1 LNKIIEPKYLLI
13 SDSFVNWKILLLFCV
28 SKYLISLFLKDTS
41 LGGLAIKCVT
51 RCIYG
56 VLLLKYPF
64 YFLSE
69 FVLSVSI
76 ESTITLFSHLQKL
89 FEILPQ
95 VKHCDLIRF
104 KQRLINLKKT
114 IIKDAGQYSSKE
126 LVNMALSAQQIK
138 LVEQIQFNIL
148 RSIQDKQQKIIA
160 LPKITYPDG
169 LPISDNAAQISAT
182 IKANQVV
189 IIAGETGSG
198 KTTQIP
204 KICLELGR
212 GVNGLIGHTQPRRIA
227 ARTVANR
234 IAEELGTKVGEQV
247 GYKVRF
253 NDQVSERSYI
263 KLMTDGILLAEMQK
277 DRLLRQY
284 DTIIIDEAHERSLNI
299 DFILGYLKEILV
311 KRPDLKL
318 IITSA
323 TIDPQRFAKHFASK
337 TGVLAPIIEVSGR
350 TFPVEMRYR
359 PLNDRVV
366 SDGEEH
372 SSQDVDVIS
381 GILSAVDEL
390 SDCGQGDILIFLN
403 GEREIRDTAAA
414 LNTANLRHTHILPLY
429 ARLTVSEQNQIFK
442 SHSGRNIVLA
452 TNVAETSLTVPGIKY
467 VIDPGTAR
475 ISRYS
480 YRTKVQRLPI
490 EPISQASANQ
500 RSGRCGRVSEGVC
513 IRLYSEDDYKSRAE
527 FTDPE
532 ILRTNLATVILQMHA
547 LDLGDIA
554 NFPFVESPDN
564 RNITDGIRLLEEIA
578 AVESVDNADKVGI
591 KGKVSSTATQLTTS
605 GRLLAK
611 FPIDPRLAKMVVTA
625 IEFGCIEQIL
635 VIVSA
640 LSIQDPRER
649 PHEKQQLSDE
659 KHNRFKNKNS
669 DFISLLNL
677 WQYISQQQQDLTQNH
692 FRKLCQREFLSY
704 VRLREW
710 QDIFSQL
717 KRTLKE
723 QKITLTSIDYRFSM
737 PATQQNQEA
746 SSAIDKAKESEQD
759 ASLTPVHQALL
770 SGLLSHIGQ
779 QDENRE
785 YKGARGMK
793 FFIFPGSALTKKS
806 PKWLM
811 SAELVETSRLFA
823 RMNAKIDPLWLEP
836 LAQHLVKRNYS
847 EPHWEKKQGAVMAF
861 EQVTLYGL
869 SIVSKRKINFNTI
882 EPHTC
887 REIFI
892 REALVNGDCAIK
904 EKFLSKN
911 QQLVENIEALEQK
924 ARRRDF
930 LIDEQHLVNFYSDK
944 LPDTIVCQRSFLAW
958 WKQAKQENGQLLD
971 FSKAFLLN
979 ESIGELSAIEY
990 PDFWQQESIILP
1002 LTYHFSPGDVDDGI
1016 SVIVP
1021 IALLNQVQEFGFDW
1035 LIPALRE
1042 ELVIALIKAL
1052 PKTLR
1057 RNFVPAPNYAEA
1069 CLAAMPAEQGSLQE
1083 ALAKQLL
1090 RMTGVRLPE
1099 DAWHDITLPVH
1110 LTMNFHVVDDKGNIL
1125 KQGRDLNELKA
1136 ELQGKV
1142 KASIKQVAEKG
1153 IEQADLTQWSFD
1165 ELPKGYE
1172 KKVANI
1178 TIKAFPAL
1186 VDNKSS
1192 VSIELF
1198 EQEQHAQEAMI
1209 KGISRLI
1216 LLNIPTPLKYLQENL
1231 PNKAKLGL
1239 YFNPFGSINELL
1251 QDCIQGACLY
1261 LVQQFSQH
1269 QNNEQLPRTEKQFV
1283 QCCDYVRAEIA
1294 DCVLAAAIKVERAL
1308 SLRHEVTKKMKGS
1321 VPLNVIQSHG
1331 DIKQQCEQLIFK
1343 GFVSASG
1350 LSKLDDIT
1358 RYLQGMLRRLDKLP
1372 IDPNQDR
1379 LKLIEVNKVNDTF
1392 QTIMSKQRKD
1402 KPVERDLFAT
1412 RWLIEELRISLFA
1425 QNLGTSAPI
1434 SVKRILNHLKGFS

>member
-1 LNKIIEPKYLLI
+1 M
-13 SDSFVNWKILLLFCV
+13 
-28 SKYLISLFLKDTS
+28 
-41 LGGLAIKCVT
+41 
-51 RCIYG
+51 
-56 VLLLKYPF
+56 
-64 YFLSE
+64 
-69 FVLSVSI
+69 
-76 ESTITLFSHLQKL
+76 QKL
-89 FEILPQ
+89 FELLPQ
-95 VKHCDLIRF
+95 AKKCDVFRF
-104 KQRLINLKKT
+104 KKRLLALKKAFSQNESKNSSVDLTEITLSVNQIKQVTQLEQTINLSIENKKF
-114 IIKDAGQYSSKE
+114 
-126 LVNMALSAQQIK
+126 K
-138 LVEQIQFNIL
+138 LNN
-148 RSIQDKQQKIIA
+148 
-160 LPKITYPDG
+160 LPTITYPEG
-169 LPISDNAAQISAT
+169 LPISENAALIAAT

-212 GVNGLIGHTQPRRIA
+212 GIDGLIGHTQPRRIA

-234 IAEELGTKVGEQV
+234 IAEELGTKLGEQV

-253 NDQVSERSYI
+253 NDQVSEHSYI
-263 KLMTDGILLAEMQK
+263 KLMTDGILLAEMQR
-277 DRLLRQY
+277 DRLLRKY

-299 DFILGYLKEILV
+299 DFILGYLKQILA
-311 KRPDLKL
+311 KRPELKL

-337 TGVLAPIIEVSGR
+337 TGALAPIIEISGR

-359 PLNDRVV
+359 PLNERTNN
-366 SDGEEH
+366 SDDE
-372 SSQDVDVIS
+372 SSPQDVDIVS
-381 GILSAVDEL
+381 GILAAVDEL
-390 SDCGQGDILIFLN
+390 SDCGQGDILVFLN

-414 LNTANLRHTHILPLY
+414 LNKENLRDTHILPLY

-442 SHSGRNIVLA
+442 PHSGRNIVLA

-513 IRLYSEDDYKSRAE
+513 IRLYSEDDFNSRAE

-554 NFPFVESPDN
+554 NFPFVEAPDN

-578 AVESVDNADKVGI
+578 AVE
-591 KGKVSSTATQLTTS
+591 TATVENKGQLNRHAKTSNQSNNQDRHKKRSTTATRLTKS

-611 FPIDPRLAKMVVTA
+611 FPIDPRLAKMVITG
-625 IEFGCIEQIL
+625 IEFGCVEQVLI
-635 VIVSA
+635 IVSA

-649 PHEKQQLSDE
+649 PYEKQQQSDE
-659 KHNRFKNKNS
+659 KHNRFKDKQS

-677 WQYISQQQQDLTQNH
+677 WQYINDQKKDLTQNQ

-717 KRTLKE
+717 KLTLRE
-723 QKITLTSIDYRFSM
+723 QKVPLTSVNYRFVL
-737 PATQQNQEA
+737 PDVAQAKDKLPENAQD
-746 SSAIDKAKESEQD
+746 SALVPI
-759 ASLTPVHQALL
+759 HQALL

-793 FFIFPGSALTKKS
+793 FFIFPGSALAKKS

-836 LAQHLVKRNYS
+836 LAAHLVKRNYS

-869 SIVSKRKINFNTI
+869 SIVTKRKINFKGI
-882 EPHTC
+882 EPATC

-892 REALVNGDCAIK
+892 REALVNGDCNIR
-904 EKFLSKN
+904 ETFLSSN
-911 QQLVENIEALEQK
+911 QKMVQSIEALEQK
-924 ARRRDF
+924 ARRKDF
-930 LIDEQHLVNFYSDK
+930 LIDEQHLVDFYSQI
-944 LPDTIVCQRSFLAW
+944 LPEKIVCQSSFLAW
-958 WKQAKQENGQLLD
+958 WKQAKHKNAQLLD
-971 FSKAFLLN
+971 FSQDFLLN
-979 ESIGELSAIEY
+979 ESSEQISAAQY
-990 PDFWQQESIILP
+990 PDSWQQDSITLP
-1002 LTYHFSPGDVDDGI
+1002 LKYHFSPGDIDDGI
-1016 SVIVP
+1016 SVVIPV
-1021 IALLNQVQEFGFDW
+1021 ALLNQVQDIGFDW

-1052 PKTLR
+1052 PKALR
-1057 RNFVPAPNYAEA
+1057 RNFVPAPNYAQA
-1069 CLAAMPAEQGSLQE
+1069 SLAAMSIEQVSLQV

-1099 DAWHDITLPVH
+1099 DAWQNINLPLH
-1110 LTMNFHVVDDKGNIL
+1110 LTINFQVVDEKGGLL
-1125 KQGRDLNELKA
+1125 KQGRELNQLKA

-1142 KASIKQVAEKG
+1142 KASIKKVAEKG
-1153 IEQADLTQWSFD
+1153 IEKANLTQWNFGD
-1165 ELPKGYE
+1165 LPKGYE
-1172 KKVANI
+1172 KKIANI

-1186 VDNKSS
+1186 VDYKSS
-1192 VSIELF
+1192 VAIELF
-1198 EQEQHAQEAMI
+1198 EQEQHAQAAML
-1209 KGISRLI
+1209 KGVSRLI
-1216 LLNIPTPLKYLQENL
+1216 LLNIPTPLKYLQEKL

-1239 YFNPFGSINELL
+1239 YFNPFGSINDLL
-1251 QDCIQGACLY
+1251 QDCIQAACLS
-1261 LVQQFSQH
+1261 LVQAFSQH
-1269 QNNEQLPRTEKQFV
+1269 QNKGLLPASELQFK
-1283 QCCDYVRAEIA
+1283 QCCDFVRADIA
-1294 DCVLAAAIKVERAL
+1294 DCVLTATIKVERAL

-1331 DIKQQCEQLIFK
+1331 DIKQQCEQLVFK
-1343 GFVSASG
+1343 GFVSFSG
-1350 LSKLDDIT
+1350 LKKLDDII
-1358 RYLQGMLRRLDKLP
+1358 RYLQGMLRRLEKLP

-1379 LKLIEVNKVNDTF
+1379 LKLIEVNKVNDAF
-1392 QTIMSKQRKD
+1392 QLILGKQRKD
-1402 KPVERDLFAT
+1402 KPIESELLAT

-1434 SVKRILNHLKGFS
+1434 SVKRILNHLKVFSSL